1 MKRTRDSL
9 HGQLAIP
16 KRLAHVVDLLSLGIG
31 GSSVLGANV
40 GSKIFVTLG
49 LVLLLHFIQ

>member
-9 HGQLAIP
+9 HGQLSIP

-40 GSKIFVTLG
+40 GSKIFFTLG